1 MRGSTGGGRASVPWW
16 VTAADPTL
24 PPGVRHPNIICD
36 CCKKHGLRG
45 MRWKCRICFDYDL
58 CTQCY
63 MHNKHDLTHAFER
76 YETAHSR
83 P

>member
-1 MRGSTGGGRASVPWW
+1 MAEGGAGQ
-16 VTAADPTL
+16 AAGDLQVLTDLAP
-24 PPGVRHPNIICD
+24 PPGIRHPNIICD

-45 MRWKCRICFDYDL
+45 MRWKCRVCFDYDL

>member
-1 MRGSTGGGRASVPWW
+1 MGGAGQVTGDLQV
-16 VTAADPTL
+16 L
-24 PPGVRHPNIICD
+24 IYPPLYLGIRHPNIICD

-45 MRWKCRICFDYDL
+45 MRWKCRVCFDYDL

-76 YETAHSR
+76 YETSHSR

>member
-1 MRGSTGGGRASVPWW
+1 MGAGP
-16 VTAADPTL
+16 AAHLTL
-24 PPGVRHPNIICD
+24 RPAGVRHPNIICD

-63 MHNKHDLTHAFER
+63 MHNKHDLAHAFER